1 MLSLVHKAASP
12 GLGLLRPS
20 HSGPDQAPASTSAG
34 WNKSGTWKMLPYKK
48 RRTTLR
54 ESAQHQGNQEEDD
67 VDLQADEEANDDH
80 PEYNFLEE
88 LDEPDAKDFCTDQAV
103 RITSESVFIMSHALD
118 FSTATF
124 CLLCS
129 FLRVK
134 LVAHLD

>member
-103 RITSESVFIMSHALD
+103 RITTYRLPYLLKQVAWILATSKVFMYPELLPV
-118 FSTATF
+118 
-124 CLLCS
+124 CL
-129 FLRVK
+129 
-134 LVAHLD
+134 